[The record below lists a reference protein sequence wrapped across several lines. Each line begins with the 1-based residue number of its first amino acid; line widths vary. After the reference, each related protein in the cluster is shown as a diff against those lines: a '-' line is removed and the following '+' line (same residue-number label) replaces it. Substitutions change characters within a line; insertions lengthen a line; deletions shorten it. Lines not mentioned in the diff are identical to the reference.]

1 MPFAFLLFTF
11 LPARCL
17 PLTDCAAKA
26 AKNLSYFRRKNMN
39 RFKTLLTIS
48 VFSLLVF
55 GLPTLASAQW
65 NNRDDD
71 NYGRNRNGNNGYYG
85 NLKDVIKEL
94 KNDSKD
100 FRKNV
105 KRETDNSRYNS
116 NLRNI
121 AEDFEKAADK
131 LKDNYDDRRINKS
144 YDEADNLLRVAN
156 RLESELYRARLSSYL
171 ENDWQ
176 QMRQSLRTIADAYG
190 IRSNGN
196 YGGVRNGGNGRGNR
210 NGNGNWRDKIRN
222 MPFPF

>member
-1 MPFAFLLFTF
+1 MCSKGCKDFELLGE
-11 LPARCL
+11 
-17 PLTDCAAKA
+17 K
-26 AKNLSYFRRKNMN
+26 KMN

-71 NYGRNRNGNNGYYG
+71 DNYGRNRNGNNGYYG
-85 NLKDVIKEL
+85 NLKSVIKEL

-105 KRETDNSRYNS
+105 KRETENSRYNS
-116 NLRNI
+116 YLKNI

-131 LKDNYDDRRINKS
+131 LKDNYDDKRINKS
-144 YDEADNLLRVAN
+144 YDEADNLLRIAN

-171 ENDWQ
+171 ESDWEN
-176 QMRQSLRTIADAYG
+176 MRQSLRTIADAYG

-196 YGGVRNGGNGRGNR
+196 YGGVRNGRNGRGNR
-210 NGNGNWRDKIRN
+210 NGNGNWRDKIKN
-222 MPFPF
+222 IPFPF